1 MNELKVG
8 SSETEKT
15 IMEGNADGV
24 DLSMRLNE
32 LQERRE
38 RVKTIGE
45 DDPSRQVEQFK
56 INREEAKILMESKI
70 AGEIIDNQEV
80 INNAIA
86 ENGGDVNNVAENS
99 VIVDAVAK
107 DTAMQESVLSPGD
120 AVRVWRE
127 NYYKAVNTANE
138 KGAVDS
144 PKKEDEEGVDM
155 SYVQMADGSLYENNK
170 TEKTAEESVDMSY
183 VQMADGTLYNSVEQS
198 NDERVESNAGHPE
211 ITNFASTSEKSEE
224 TKSSDR
230 YEWNDI
236 VRPLDGE
243 VDDNGTGGGGN
254 YGGNNGNGG
263 SGGGGNNGGG
273 NEGGPDSGDPL
284 PERSG
289 RLSESEYA
297 FKVEKWKEMI
307 DGTHKAVENVEK
319 IVQKRRSSIFWRL
332 KNLGLKNVTTLLR
345 LKIRKSFSNLKEK
358 TKNLFGFG
366 KKKVYEG
373 IAETP
378 LSQEYFPQPGENLST
393 IIKEQV
399 LGVPEMSTLTQE
411 QKDTIVQNLFTYAKK
426 NPYMSMFD
434 QVNKFSD
441 AESVPTDKAI
451 DLQMIKRLI
460 NFPVDEFGNK
470 TIIEYSKNP
479 S

>member
-1 MNELKVG
+1 
-8 SSETEKT
+8 
-15 IMEGNADGV
+15 ME
-24 DLSMRLNE
+24 M
-32 LQERRE
+32 
-38 RVKTIGE
+38 
-45 DDPSRQVEQFK
+45 
-56 INREEAKILMESKI
+56 EA
-70 AGEIIDNQEV
+70 A
-80 INNAIA
+80 
-86 ENGGDVNNVAENS
+86 
-99 VIVDAVAK
+99 
-107 DTAMQESVLSPGD
+107 T
-120 AVRVWRE
+120 
-127 NYYKAVNTANE
+127 
-138 KGAVDS
+138 
-144 PKKEDEEGVDM
+144 
-155 SYVQMADGSLYENNK
+155 
-170 TEKTAEESVDMSY
+170 
-183 VQMADGTLYNSVEQS
+183 
-198 NDERVESNAGHPE
+198 
-211 ITNFASTSEKSEE
+211 
-224 TKSSDR
+224 DR
-230 YEWNDI
+230 
-236 VRPLDGE
+236 P
-243 VDDNGTGGGGN
+243 
-254 YGGNNGNGG
+254 
-263 SGGGGNNGGG
+263 
-273 NEGGPDSGDPL
+273 EGGPDSGDPL

-332 KNLGLKNVTTLLR
+332 KNLGLKNVTTPLR

-411 QKDTIVQNLFTYAKK
+411 QKDTIVQNLFAYAKK

-434 QVNKFSD
+434 QVNTFSD
-441 AESVPTDKAI
+441 AESIPSGTAI

-460 NFPVDEFGNK
+460 SFPVDEFGNK
-470 TIIEYSKNP
+470 TIIEYSNNP